1 MRRRTCALPPRPPC
15 SGVVAAHARHRH
27 RACPDVWHRCHGTST
42 PNPSACARP
51 STPRRVF
58 EKLGARVVVD
68 GASLE
73 LLDGATV
80 DFKDEMA
87 KSAFVV
93 SENPMSGASCGCGT
107 SFTAKDLF

>member
-1 MRRRTCALPPRPPC
+1 MWRRTRKRASARTTRVPAAPPDHPSPASFPAVSLIALPPPRY
-15 SGVVAAHARHRH
+15 
-27 RACPDVWHRCHGTST
+27 ACTRS
-42 PNPSACARP
+42 
-51 STPRRVF
+51 VF

-68 GASLE
+68 GSSLE

-87 KSAFVV
+87 KSAFIV

-107 SFTAKDLF
+107 SFTAKE